1 MGTWACPQGR
11 SASLSHSLAPSPV
24 SLPTFYSHG
33 RRGYVCSTEAQHSGK
48 DVTEAGPPRTPR
60 WGVVVFVLPG
70 PLHSVLEPW
79 WGRRASWKRGEG
91 QWLPALVRTLWL
103 SKPSRNLSG
112 CAGVVQCSSAS
123 PFPQHAPPKGPCSP
137 TVTTS

>member
-11 SASLSHSLAPSPV
+11 SASLSHSLGPSPV

-79 WGRRASWKRGEG
+79 WGRRASWKRARED
-91 QWLPALVRTLWL
+91 PVALQAQQEPLWVCW
-103 SKPSRNLSG
+103 SG
-112 CAGVVQCSSAS
+112 AVQ
-123 PFPQHAPPKGPCSP
+123 
-137 TVTTS
+137 